1 MRRLFNFIFGAI
13 IGGFV
18 GAAAAILL
26 APSSGDD
33 LKLEIRD
40 RFKGLWDELQAA
52 AQDRKAEMESQLQEM
67 RKPQ

>member
-26 APSSGDD
+26 APSSGD
-33 LKLEIRD
+33 KLRVEMRD
-40 RFKGLWDELQAA
+40 RFQGLWDELQAA
-52 AQDRKAEMESQLQEM
+52 ARDRRVEMEDQLQEM
-67 RKPQ
+67 RKPR

>member
-40 RFKGLWDELQAA
+40 RFKGLWDELQSA
-52 AQDRKAEMESQLQEM
+52 AQERKAEMEGQLQEM

>member
-33 LKLEIRD
+33 LQLEIRD

-52 AQDRKAEMESQLQEM
+52 AQDRKAEMEGQLQEM